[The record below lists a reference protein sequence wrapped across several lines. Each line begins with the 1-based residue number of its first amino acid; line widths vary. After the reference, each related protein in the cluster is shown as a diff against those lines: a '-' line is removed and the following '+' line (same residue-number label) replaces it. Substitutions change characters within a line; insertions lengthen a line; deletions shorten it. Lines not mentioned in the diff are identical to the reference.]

1 MIGLKEQFDRFL
13 VDAFN
18 NDRDFKNG
26 IQSDFEHFLNISPK
40 APEFLSLYIDDKL
53 KKGVRTLNEGEVET
67 MLDKA
72 VVLFRFLQEKD
83 LFEKYYKQHL
93 AKRLLLQKSLS
104 DDAEKSM
111 ISKLKTECG
120 CQFTSKIEGMFRDM
134 ELSGSIMNEYKE
146 RDSVRFYLRANSGL
160 ICCSFKML
168 NRV

>member
-1 MIGLKEQFDRFL
+1 MIELKDQFDRFL
-13 VDAFN
+13 IDAFN
-18 NDRDFKNG
+18 SDREFKNC
-26 IQSDFEHFLNISPK
+26 IQSDFENFLNLSTK

-53 KKGVRTLNEGEVET
+53 KKGVRTLNEGEVESI
-67 MLDKA
+67 LDKA

-134 ELSGSIMNEYKE
+134 ELSGTIMNDYKE
-146 RDSVRFYLRANSGL
+146 REAVIYLLKTSCFL
-160 ICCSFKML
+160 IPIYF
-168 NRV
+168 